1 MQTRVLAPFTM
12 FPRVAEN
19 LHDSAWNAKITL
31 QLRRMGFAPS
41 NSDSS
46 LFIWPSQTRP
56 ISILLY
62 VDDLVIAGAD
72 LGEIRRVKSQ
82 LAASFDMKD
91 LEILHYFPG
100 IEVTIT
106 RLDLGYPLG
115 LISQYMLQPKAEHL
129 QCVQRILRYVNSTK
143 DRVLLYQTGIAEQLV
158 GYTDA
163 NWSGNARYRR
173 STTWFAFS
181 LGSVAITWS
190 NKK

>member
-1 MQTRVLAPFTM
+1 MHTHVHAPLIT
-12 FPRVAEN
+12 FPPVAEN

-91 LEILHYFPG
+91 LGVLHYFLG
-100 IEVTIT
+100 IEVIRTPEGI
-106 RLDLGYPLG
+106 
-115 LISQYMLQPKAEHL
+115 LISQQHYALSMLFKFGMADCKSISTALEKN
-129 QCVQRILRYVNSTK
+129 IKLRPN
-143 DRVLLYQTGIAEQLV
+143 
-158 GYTDA
+158 
-163 NWSGNARYRR
+163 
-173 STTWFAFS
+173 
-181 LGSVAITWS
+181 LGQACNPTRF
-190 NKK
+190 